1 MKANTT
7 VLISIFS
14 ALFMATSVRGQL
26 PYDADSV
33 MKCKMPGVVAYTFD
47 DGPAEY
53 NDQLLAILARKNV
66 KVSFFVLGQRL
77 KEFPQQAKK
86 IYDAGHVLASH
97 TYSHNSLDETLK
109 LNPSNGRQLIEK
121 EMKDT
126 SDLLFA
132 QVGVRPNYMRPPK
145 GECGNSICRQT
156 MAELNYVVTHW
167 NVDTNDWRYAN
178 KPNPAMGAMEEITD
192 KIINKSDPTK
202 DSFILLQ
209 HELLPWSVNTL
220 TERLID
226 EVSKKGYR
234 FVTID
239 ECLGTPAYVGGT
251 APPPTTNPVPPT
263 TNPTTPAPGTGN
275 PAPGTGN
282 PAPGTGNPA
291 PGTGNPAPGTG
302 NPAPGTGNTAPGTP
316 SGNTPVPSGAS
327 TGPEPE
333 KTQSAASIQQI
344 GTWAMGAA
352 ALASYLLL

>member
-7 VLISIFS
+7 VLISILS
-14 ALFMATSVRGQL
+14 ALFMANSARGQV
-26 PYDADSV
+26 PYASDSI

-47 DGPAEY
+47 DGPAEF

-66 KVSFFVLGQRL
+66 KASFFVLGERL
-77 KEFPQQAKK
+77 NEFPQQAKK

-97 TYSHNSLDETLK
+97 TYSHKVLDPLFKQDEIKT
-109 LNPSNGRQLIEK
+109 RQLAEK

-126 SDLLFA
+126 SDLLFTQA
-132 QVGVRPNYMRPPK
+132 GVRPNYMRPPQ
-145 GECGNSICRQT
+145 GECGHPACRQV
-156 MAELNYVVTHW
+156 MAEQKYVVTHW
-167 NVDTNDWRYAN
+167 NVDTNDWRYE
-178 KPNPAMGAMEEITD
+178 AMGKNDKANATKNAMEEITD

-202 DSFILLQ
+202 DSFIILQ
-209 HELLPWSVNTL
+209 HELLDWSVNML

-226 EVSKKGYR
+226 EVGKKGYR

-239 ECLGTPAYVGGT
+239 ECLGTAAYVGGT

-291 PGTGNPAPGTG
+291 PGTGN
-302 NPAPGTGNTAPGTP
+302 TAPGTP
-316 SGNTPVPSGAS
+316 SGNIAVPSGAS

-333 KTQSAASIQQI
+333 KTQSGASIQQI
-344 GTWAMGAA
+344 GAWAMGAA